1 MLTAAAKGQ
10 LGHKDAADALAR
22 IFEVKPNFS
31 AHVELRKWNAAPA
44 DLEHILDGL
53 RKAGLRE

>member
-1 MLTAAAKGQ
+1 
-10 LGHKDAADALAR
+10 
-22 IFEVKPNFS
+22 VKPNFS
-31 AHVELRKWNAAPA
+31 ARIELRKWNAAAA